1 MSIMGSTHKHRKQV
15 LDRLSRIEGH
25 IRGIKRMVEED
36 RGCPEILHQ
45 ISATKAAI
53 NKVGE
58 LVLEDHIESCL
69 VDAVEQGSVAEYLE
83 ELKEAI
89 GKLI

>member
-1 MSIMGSTHKHRKQV
+1 MGSTHKKRKQV

-25 IRGIKRMVEED
+25 VRGVRKMVEED
-36 RGCPEILHQ
+36 RGCPEILQQ

-53 NKVGE
+53 LKVGE

-69 VDAVEQGSVAEYLE
+69 VDAVEQGSVAEYLDE
-83 ELKEAI
+83 VKQAV
-89 GKLI
+89 GALI

>member
-1 MSIMGSTHKHRKQV
+1 MGSSHKHRKQV

-25 IRGIKRMVEED
+25 IRGVKKMVEED

-45 ISATKAAI
+45 LSATKAAI

-58 LVLEDHIESCL
+58 IVLEDHIESCL
-69 VDAVEQGSVAEYLE
+69 IDAVEQGSVAEYLE
-83 ELKEAI
+83 ELKQAI
-89 GKLI
+89 GTLI